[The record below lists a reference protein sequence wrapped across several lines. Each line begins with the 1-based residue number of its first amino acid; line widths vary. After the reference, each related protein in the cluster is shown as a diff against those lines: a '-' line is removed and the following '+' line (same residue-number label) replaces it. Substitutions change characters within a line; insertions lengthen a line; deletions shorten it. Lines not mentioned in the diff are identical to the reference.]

1 MPAITDAATLLIE
14 LKKTGTGEGKLEL
27 IRDLLTANPEATA
40 EEAINA
46 MANTPS
52 VTQRTLQKAMQLA
65 EHGQVVVVQEA
76 KKLAVEEQIL
86 ERRKLAAVVKQK
98 EAVLDKLATEFSDS
112 TAPDTTPPD
121 NPVPPPVQIGA
132 SVPEEVTNQP
142 SAAGPGKVET
152 IRETTPVKNPSKKS

>member
-14 LKKTGTGEGKLEL
+14 LKKSGTGDGKLDT
-27 IRDLLTANPEATA
+27 IRDVLRLNPDATA

-65 EHGQVVVVQEA
+65 EHG
-76 KKLAVEEQIL
+76 AVLPEPEVKTMTLEEQIL

-98 EAVLDKLATEFSDS
+98 EAVLDKLATEFAPTTSPDS
-112 TAPDTTPPD
+112 
-121 NPVPPPVQIGA
+121 PVPPPVQIGA

-152 IRETTPVKNPSKKS
+152 IRETTPVKNPSKKG